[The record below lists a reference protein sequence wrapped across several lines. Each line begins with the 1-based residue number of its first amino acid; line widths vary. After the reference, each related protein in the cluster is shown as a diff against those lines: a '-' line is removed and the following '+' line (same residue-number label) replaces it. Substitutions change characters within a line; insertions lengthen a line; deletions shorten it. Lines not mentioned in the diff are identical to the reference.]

1 MDGGVDP
8 GSRREDA
15 ALPGGAVSSAG
26 SVGVDVLLR
35 PIASEEDSEAGPAGL
50 DPRLAEEF
58 EAIETELAKI
68 GGVELL
74 EVEWPK
80 VEGLAAGL
88 LQSTGKDLRCASYW
102 AIARL
107 HAAGVEGLADGLA
120 LISGL
125 VTNYKDGFFPRRPR
139 GKAAATEWLAE
150 QLETALQGGSYQIT
164 RDELSGLEDAMTVI
178 TEVFDGLELDTAHL
192 QTARESLSRIKL
204 VASEEEREE
213 EVKRA
218 FPEGYGE
225 VGLAV
230 LGQCPVTDA
239 AAETA
244 LTLRLRRWALWMATP
259 AVLSGDQRDVTT
271 AQDDR
276 DALEALASSNRWGDL
291 LVACEKALATSPFWL
306 DLSVWAARAALHV
319 VGEEGQ
325 RAIIGEL
332 RALLTRDPDL
342 LTATDRDGVELAG
355 SIAREWLE
363 REVVTSGQGRS
374 NADSADVALP
384 AEIEHMLEKGQ
395 IREAMIAAQQ
405 WVVQA
410 SGRVR
415 FARSVA
421 LANAFKQ
428 MGAADQSF
436 LVFRGLHNQLRGMT
450 VKEWDP
456 ALFAECIAGFL
467 RSKKAGMGLGPEDEP
482 LLEELSVLDPTAVLG
497 VLPA

>member
-8 GSRREDA
+8 GSRREA
-15 ALPGGAVSSAG
+15 ALPGGASSSAG
-26 SVGVDVLLR
+26 TVGVDVLLR
-35 PIASEEDSEAGPAGL
+35 PIASEEGSEAGPEGL

-58 EAIETELAKI
+58 EAIEFELAKI

-74 EVEWPK
+74 EVDWPK

-88 LQSTGKDLRCASYW
+88 LQSTGKDLRCAIYW

-107 HAAGVEGLADGLA
+107 HGAGIPGLRDGLA

-125 VTNYKDGFFPRRPR
+125 LSQYKDAFFPRRPR
-139 GKAAATEWLAE
+139 GKASATEWFSE
-150 QLETALQGGSYQIT
+150 QLEVAIAGGNHQVT
-164 RDELSGLEDAMTVI
+164 RDELLELEDMLGVAI
-178 TEVFDGLELDTAHL
+178 EVFDSLDVDSSFFGSALDTL
-192 QTARESLSRIKL
+192 RQIKL

-218 FPEGYGE
+218 FPEGYAE
-225 VGLAV
+225 VGLTV
-230 LGQCPVTDA
+230 LGGCPVTEA
-239 AAETA
+239 SAETA
-244 LTLRLRRWALWMATP
+244 LSLRLRRWALWMATP
-259 AVLSGDQRDVTT
+259 AVLSGETRDVTT
-271 AQDDR
+271 AQDAKDT
-276 DALEALASSNRWGDL
+276 LEGLASSNRWADL

-319 VGEEGQ
+319 VGEDGQ

-342 LTATDRDGVELAG
+342 LTATDRDGTALAG
-355 SIAREWLE
+355 GVAREWLE
-363 REVVTSGQGRS
+363 REVVTSGQSRGKS
-374 NADSADVALP
+374 DSADVALP

-395 IREAMIAAQQ
+395 TREAMIAAQQ